1 MDIFRKGG
9 EVFLIEATDI
19 EENFVNYRP
28 AHVFEIGWS
37 LLQAD
42 IFLVAEN
49 ANGLR
54 SAFDE

>member
-1 MDIFRKGG
+1 M
-9 EVFLIEATDI
+9 IEAIDI